1 MTTMRSACDRRPWK
15 SGVLAVA
22 VILGSGCELFQKSSS
37 VSLAISHHGA
47 RLGSGMLPDYGQ
59 PDAARIFANDV
70 GWEVTM
76 SEGVITTTAVQIESC
91 DGETHTF
98 SLPYGPLPEYQ
109 LGRDKDIIDFAS
121 ATLPEGTYCTLRVE
135 YGRYQAAAAAA
146 APDTPFE
153 LQGHA
158 NVEGLTVYL
167 AGTAELIGS
176 MPREVVN
183 WGFKTANTAI
193 VEIDISALDDG
204 KPFRITGDE
213 PGGRALT
220 VSKTYD
226 AFFRGLDFKAYDP
239 AMIDAT
245 LLDVLSDETYV
256 VVGSQVY

>member
-1 MTTMRSACDRRPWK
+1 MRSACDRRSWNC
-15 SGVLAVA
+15 GLLAVA
-22 VILGSGCELFQKSSS
+22 VMMGSGCELFQKSAS

-47 RLGSGMLPDYGQ
+47 RLDSGMLPDYGP
-59 PDAARIFANDV
+59 PDAARVFVTDA

-76 SEGVITTTAVQIESC
+76 SEAVITTTAAQIESC

-98 SLPYGPLPEYQ
+98 TLPYGPLPEYQ
-109 LGRDKDIIDFAS
+109 LDRDKDIVEFATV
-121 ATLPEGTYCTLRVE
+121 TLPEGTYCKLRVE

-146 APDTPFE
+146 APDTPYE

-158 NVEGLTVYL
+158 EVEGLTVYL
-167 AGTAELIGS
+167 AGTAERVGS
-176 MPREVVN
+176 MPREIVN
-183 WGFKTANTAI
+183 WGFKSSNTAI
-193 VEIDISALDDG
+193 VEIDISTLDGG

-213 PGGRALT
+213 PAGRALT
-220 VSKTYD
+220 VGKTYD
-226 AFFRGLDFKAYDP
+226 VFFRGLDFAAYDP

>member
-1 MTTMRSACDRRPWK
+1 MTSTRNACGRRPWIF
-15 SGVLAVA
+15 GVLTVA
-22 VILGSGCELFQKSSS
+22 VMTGSGCELFQKSST

-47 RLGSGMLPDYGQ
+47 RLGSGMLPDYGP
-59 PDAARIFANDV
+59 PDAARVFPNDA

-76 SEGVITTTAVQIESC
+76 SEAVITTTAAQIESC

-98 SLPYGPLPEYQ
+98 STPYGPLPEYQ
-109 LGRDKDIIDFAS
+109 LDRDKDIVEFAS
-121 ATLPEGTYCTLRVE
+121 VSLPEGTYCKLRVE
-135 YGRYQAAAAAA
+135 YGRYQAAAAAE
-146 APDTPFE
+146 APDTPYE

-158 NVEGLTVYL
+158 EVEGLTVYM
-167 AGTAELIGS
+167 AGTAERIGS
-176 MPREVVN
+176 DPREIVN

-193 VEIDISALDDG
+193 VEIDISKLDDG
-204 KPFRITGDE
+204 KPFTVTGEE

-220 VSKTYD
+220 VGKTYD